1 MQGYNYTAIDH
12 WAENNFILSQSK
24 NVAATN
30 QSMPLADLWRKN
42 IVETFPFLS
51 ETVSYIYIEHVRPLF
66 VPSLT
71 KTEAGGAG
79 RQVKNTRAGAVQ
91 AALLL
96 GGHVSKVVGNHG
108 VVPYHWVS
116 L

>member
-1 MQGYNYTAIDH
+1 MEKKHCGDISGLIRDS
-12 WAENNFILSQSK
+12 FI
-24 NVAATN
+24 
-30 QSMPLADLWRKN
+30 
-42 IVETFPFLS
+42 
-51 ETVSYIYIEHVRPLF
+51 YIYIEHVRPLF